1 MVIASSPRTA
11 IVGAAL
17 IWAMH
22 QALAFTVVQNPT
34 FMSSVVSRRVKNTFS
49 ALRMSPT
56 NSTVVE
62 GFQIRGSSKK
72 NEIPTFDKNG
82 PVFTAHSVLDFLN
95 FIENA
100 EENELVVVK
109 YHAKWCKICAR
120 ANVKYK
126 QTAIKYTSPDTQHP
140 VPVKFVSVESSENM
154 EVIKQFGIKRFPF
167 IQIYRN
173 MECVASFGTGPAYN
187 FKKVVESTVD
197 EKLNTP
203 VSEWDAFRNE
213 FKNEISQGL
222 QNLDFLRLQAG
233 QAAVDE
239 ECDISVTSDCVSP

>member
-1 MVIASSPRTA
+1 MRKKTS
-11 IVGAAL
+11 L
-17 IWAMH
+17 
-22 QALAFTVVQNPT
+22 L
-34 FMSSVVSRRVKNTFS
+34 
-49 ALRMSPT
+49 L
-56 NSTVVE
+56 
-62 GFQIRGSSKK
+62 SSKFDRK
-72 NEIPTFDKNG
+72 SNTYYFFVESCIGSTIDTFYNR
-82 PVFTAHSVLDFLN
+82 
-95 FIENA
+95 
-100 EENELVVVK
+100 

-140 VPVKFVSVESSENM
+140 VPIKFVSVESSENM

-222 QNLDFLRLQAG
+222 QNLDFLRLQAD